1 MKIKPIV
8 AGIRTIAAPKTR
20 LQRKLAKEGVM
31 IDKSFVIFSK
41 T

>member
-1 MKIKPIV
+1 MKIKPMV

-31 IDKSFVIFSK
+31 IYQSFGTFSN